1 MLLIIK
7 KDILLFGK
15 GPMQRLDDTILTA
28 EAEYSI
34 NFNEWGKKFCLSLHY
49 TESSIYLFVTLL
61 VINLFIC
68 YQVQAKDSKWNT
80 YPVCLENISKDASN
94 DSTKNTGLNWYVYD
108 FSVDFGSIVVGNI
121 LDIHK
126 YLIK

>member
-1 MLLIIK
+1 MLIIIK
-7 KDILLFGK
+7 KDILLLGK
-15 GPMQRLDDTILTA
+15 GPMQGLDDTILTT

-68 YQVQAKDSKWNT
+68 YQFQAKDSKLNT
-80 YPVCLENISKDASN
+80 YPVCLENISKDVSN
-94 DSTKNTGLNWYVYD
+94 DSTKKTELNGYVYG
-108 FSVDFGSIVVGNI
+108 FSVDFGSTVVGTI

-126 YLIK
+126 YLVK

>member
-15 GPMQRLDDTILTA
+15 GPIQRLDDTILTA

-68 YQVQAKDSKWNT
+68 YHVQAKDSKLNT
-80 YPVCLENISKDASN
+80 YPVCLENISKDISN
-94 DSTKNTGLNWYVYD
+94 DSTKKTGLNGCVYG
-108 FSVDFGSIVVGNI
+108 FSVDFGSIVVGSI

>member
-34 NFNEWGKKFCLSLHY
+34 NFNK
-49 TESSIYLFVTLL
+49 
-61 VINLFIC
+61 
-68 YQVQAKDSKWNT
+68 
-80 YPVCLENISKDASN
+80 
-94 DSTKNTGLNWYVYD
+94 
-108 FSVDFGSIVVGNI
+108 
-121 LDIHK
+121 
-126 YLIK
+126 